1 MPTILGLAK
10 SSLREHKVKAAS
22 IWTAHRFTSP
32 QYCTCENFATRFR
45 IGELS
50 EVQTKSSALGHC
62 CKSQV
67 SLDSGKDNPAKRL
80 TSSNWSRNAGHPTGL
95 DAASWMPIRI
105 HRDKCH
111 GSFRATIWTT
121 QLDRWG
127 RAVGPALNKRHLI
140 NVFQE
145 RQRATPR
152 EASFLYRG
160 SNVGELCLLN
170 LHKPEVYL

>member
-1 MPTILGLAK
+1 MTRHLMKPDT
-10 SSLREHKVKAAS
+10 AS
-22 IWTAHRFTSP
+22 AFLITESRQS
-32 QYCTCENFATRFR
+32 ATRLS
-45 IGELS
+45 ELS
-50 EVQTKSSALGHC
+50 ALSEASSKNAALGHC
-62 CKSQV
+62 CKRQV
-67 SLDSGKDNPAKRL
+67 SLDSGKDIPTKRL
-80 TSSNWSRNAGHPTGL
+80 TPSNWSRNAGHPTGL

-111 GSFRATIWTT
+111 GSFRVTIWTT

-145 RQRATPR
+145 RQRAAPR

-160 SNVGELCLLN
+160 SNVGELCPQN
-170 LHKPEVYL
+170 LHKPEV